1 MSATSLFV
9 SHISEEAEVA
19 RLLREMLE
27 EDFLHMVKFFT
38 SSEIGSI
45 GAGEEWLGAVRGAMD
60 QASIVLV
67 LCSRASVHRPWVQFE
82 VGAAW
87 MKGVPIVPVCHS
99 GLHVTDLQMPLS
111 LRQAVELGTLAG
123 LERLYAAIA
132 KELGLPRTP
141 PVRDA
146 AAKLER
152 IAAVEQRFRNAR
164 LQQFERFFDI
174 VIPPPGRLAGE
185 QIPDDARV
193 ESNAESLG
201 LFGLFEGS
209 HWTWRDIVRAARRT
223 PDTRWLAQLQKSVYL
238 ASNDLRFRPM
248 QAIYHTE
255 DGSYQPQLSK
265 KEVGADGESRFHVH
279 LVDTVVQPLA
289 EVENDFGL
297 LATLLR
303 LGLRFRYEVIEKF
316 RKPAA
321 GASAAAP
328 VDERVRRLRE
338 AVETI
343 ECDALSRGAQNI
355 DRDSVVELFDDP
367 ADQDAILA
375 VQQQWDEARA
385 LLFRDAPPH
394 DRQSLAQVLRQM
406 RELNYRFMT
415 LGTRRFHEMV
425 REHWAHGEQPGGLV
439 RAA

>member
-9 SHISEEAEVA
+9 SHISEEAKVA
-19 RLLREMLE
+19 ALLREMLE
-27 EDFLHMVKFFT
+27 EDFLHMVTFFT
-38 SSEIGSI
+38 SSDIGSI
-45 GAGEEWLGAVRGAMD
+45 GAGQEWLGAIGRAMD
-60 QASIVLV
+60 EARLVLV

-99 GLHVTDLQMPLS
+99 GLRVADLQMPLS
-111 LRQAVELGTLAG
+111 LRQGVELGTQAG
-123 LERLYAAIA
+123 LERLYAAVA

-141 PVRDA
+141 PLRDA

-164 LQQFERFFDI
+164 LQQFERFFDV

-193 ESNAESLG
+193 ESNAESLA

-223 PDTRWLAQLQKSVYL
+223 PDTRWLAQLQKSIYL
-238 ASNDLRFRPM
+238 ASNDMRFRPV
-248 QAIYHTE
+248 QAIFHGE
-255 DGSYQPQLSK
+255 GGSYQPQLSK
-265 KEVGADGESRFHVH
+265 KEVGSDGESRFHVH
-279 LVDTVVQPLA
+279 LVDTVVQPLS
-289 EVENDFGL
+289 EVENSFGL

-303 LGLRFRYEVIEKF
+303 LGLRFRYEVIAKF

-321 GASAAAP
+321 GAAAAAP

-343 ECDALSRGAQNI
+343 ENDALSRGAQNI
-355 DRDSVVELFDDP
+355 DRDSVIELFEGE
-367 ADQDAILA
+367 ADQQTMLQ

-385 LLFRDAPPH
+385 LLFRDEPPH
-394 DRQSLAQVLRQM
+394 DRQTLAQVLRQM
-406 RELNYRFMT
+406 RDLNYAFMT

-425 REHWAHGEQPGGLV
+425 RDDWAPDEQPGALA